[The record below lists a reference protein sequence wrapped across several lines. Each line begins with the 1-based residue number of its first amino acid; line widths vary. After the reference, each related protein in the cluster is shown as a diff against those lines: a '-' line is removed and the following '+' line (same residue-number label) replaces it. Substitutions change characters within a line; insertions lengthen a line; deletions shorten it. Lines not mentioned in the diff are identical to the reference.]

1 MLLPWAANAKSY
13 SLLGFPQRSRKA
25 FLDSHTGNVETTVFS
40 FWGTRAGQNGRLVNM
55 PTGSIWMDG
64 KHWVQ
69 FGKAWLWRETCLG
82 RPRKNQLSCCA
93 VLLKS
98 WETQNE
104 LWKKNVTQ
112 QKKAMVSEPPKR
124 IQGTRATSQ

>member
-69 FGKAWLWRETCLG
+69 LCMQGAFSSAGAAEMLGGEAMLAETY
-82 RPRKNQLSCCA
+82 RKHLVGLEIISFWAQLLRVA
-93 VLLKS
+93 
-98 WETQNE
+98 
-104 LWKKNVTQ
+104 
-112 QKKAMVSEPPKR
+112 
-124 IQGTRATSQ
+124 